1 MMNNQILTT
10 EQKIDAIYNEVLNGN
25 KLLDFLNVISVVLG
39 FYNTFLNRQQ
49 IDNNAI
55 MKELEKQDDIYFK
68 QIISLLNELKGDRN
82 GNEQYDDETNDA
94 RKQCS

>member
-1 MMNNQILTT
+1 MRNQILTT
-10 EQKIDAIYNEVLNGN
+10 EQKIDIIYNEVLKGN
-25 KLLDFLNVISVVLG
+25 KLLDFLNVISVVIG

-55 MKELEKQDDIYFK
+55 MNELNKQDDIYFK
-68 QIISLLNELKGDRN
+68 QIISLLNEIKGDGN
-82 GNEQYDDETNDA
+82 GNEQCNDATNDA

>member
-1 MMNNQILTT
+1 MRNQILTT
-10 EQKIDAIYNEVLNGN
+10 EQKIDIIYNEVLKGN
-25 KLLDFLNVISVVLG
+25 KLLDFLNVISVVIG

-55 MKELEKQDDIYFK
+55 MNELNKQDDIYFK
-68 QIISLLNELKGDRN
+68 QIISLLNEIKGDRN
-82 GNEQYDDETNDA
+82 GNEQCNDATNDA

>member
-1 MMNNQILTT
+1 MKNQILTT
-10 EQKIDAIYNEVLNGN
+10 EQKIDIIYNEVLKGN
-25 KLLDFLNVISVVLG
+25 KLLDFLNVISVVIG

-55 MKELEKQDDIYFK
+55 MNELNKQDDIYFK
-68 QIISLLNELKGDRN
+68 QIISLLNEIKGDRN
-82 GNEQYDDETNDA
+82 GNEQCNDATNDA

>member
-1 MMNNQILTT
+1 MRNQILTT
-10 EQKIDAIYNEVLNGN
+10 EQKIDIIYNEVLKGN
-25 KLLDFLNVISVVLG
+25 KLLDFLNVISVVIG

-55 MKELEKQDDIYFK
+55 MNELNKQDNIYFK
-68 QIISLLNELKGDRN
+68 QIISLLNEIKGDRN
-82 GNEQYDDETNDA
+82 GNEQCNDATNEA